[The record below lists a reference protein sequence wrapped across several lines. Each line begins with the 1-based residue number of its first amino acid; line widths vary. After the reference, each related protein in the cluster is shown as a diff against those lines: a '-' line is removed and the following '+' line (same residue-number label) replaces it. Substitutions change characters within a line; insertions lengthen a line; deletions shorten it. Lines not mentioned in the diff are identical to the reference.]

1 MNQKQKNNYF
11 LGTSFI
17 VFGLLILLYNVG
29 VLHLRHWWPLIL
41 VALGIA
47 FFVGWFNDR
56 NQTGLLL
63 PGAILTIIGF
73 QFWFL
78 NADWQIYLLAPAVG
92 FWLMYFLG
100 EQDLGLLIP
109 AIILTFVAVVSW
121 FENTMYYQYWP
132 VLFIIAGILLIVF
145 PVRNRKS
152 RAKSGAD
159 KSSDEVTSHDTV

>member
-1 MNQKQKNNYF
+1 MSDNQKNNYIF
-11 LGTSFI
+11 GIALI

-41 VALGIA
+41 VALGVA

-63 PGAILTIIGF
+63 PGAILVILGF

-78 NADWQIYLLAPAVG
+78 HAGWQIYVLAPAVG

-100 EQDLGLLIP
+100 PRDVGLLIP
-109 AIILTFVAVVSW
+109 AIILTLVAVVFW
-121 FENTMYYQYWP
+121 FEGTAYYEYWP
-132 VLFIIAGILLIVF
+132 VLFIIAGIILILL
-145 PVRNRKS
+145 PGERKGS
-152 RAKSGAD
+152 KISSGAE
-159 KSSDEVTSHDTV
+159 SESEEVSTT